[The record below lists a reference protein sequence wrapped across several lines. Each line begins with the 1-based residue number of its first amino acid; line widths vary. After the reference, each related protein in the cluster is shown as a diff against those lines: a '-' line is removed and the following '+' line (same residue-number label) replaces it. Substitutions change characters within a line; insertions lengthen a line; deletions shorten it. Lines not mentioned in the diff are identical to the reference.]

1 VAVDWTF
8 TDQLSRE
15 VSAARTI
22 LRRLD
27 ETEHFLSKEDADALS
42 NLGI

>member
-1 VAVDWTF
+1 LEEFVAVDWTF

-15 VSAARTI
+15 ASAAREI

-27 ETEHFLSKEDADALS
+27 ETEHLFLS
-42 NLGI
+42 